1 MAINETIGDPVIDP
15 IGTIDP
21 IEENKEAFEPAGKAS
36 GFEKIKKVIADR
48 LVDVAGALD
57 QKAATQDAQSGMAQF
72 EKQASE
78 WLSESAEFVR
88 NFDHEEADA
97 AMRAYIRQN
106 PASSLLIAGG
116 VGLVIGALL
125 RRR

>member
-1 MAINETIGDPVIDP
+1 MAINETIVDPTIDPSEHIDPLEENREASDP
-15 IGTIDP
+15 IG
-21 IEENKEAFEPAGKAS
+21 KVS

-48 LVDVAGALD
+48 LVDVAATLD
-57 QKAATQDAQSGMAQF
+57 EKAATQDAESGMAQF

-78 WLSESAEFVR
+78 WLNESAEFVR
-88 NFDHEEADA
+88 NFDHEETDA
-97 AMRAYIRQN
+97 AIRAYIREN

-116 VGLVIGALL
+116 VGLAIGALL